1 MVRARFLAIGAGVCL
16 QPPRGD
22 LVTVLGTLGR
32 ARWRGRGRSKRP
44 SRTGLARVCGDVGSV
59 ADGSSRRKWQGAQ
72 PGQGAAELLL
82 PRPMLRKMQ
91 SEAACRADEPSGQG
105 EDPLSEGLGG
115 HDRLA
120 QTEPGCPAGQ
130 VVRHHVYRQPG
141 GVGGEAARGEMVQP
155 DAVLQVPDGIL
166 DLGVAAMAG
175 FQLQGFPLPAGD
187 EAVIAVGGEEGQLG
201 TGRGLH
207 PQDDEPYRRGVR
219 LSPEGGVEGVSEV
232 QVSYDIRCFGSG

>member
-1 MVRARFLAIGAGVCL
+1 MRARFLVIGAGVCL

-82 PRPMLRKMQ
+82 PRRMLRKMQ

-120 QTEPGCPAGQ
+120 QTEPGRPAGQ
-130 VVRHHVYRQPG
+130 RARLCAITCIASQ
-141 GVGGEAARGEMVQP
+141 AA
-155 DAVLQVPDGIL
+155 L
-166 DLGVAAMAG
+166 AAK
-175 FQLQGFPLPAGD
+175 
-187 EAVIAVGGEEGQLG
+187 
-201 TGRGLH
+201 R
-207 PQDDEPYRRGVR
+207 
-219 LSPEGGVEGVSEV
+219 PEGMWFSPTPYLR
-232 QVSYDIRCFGSG
+232 SCIAFSISAWRR